1 MRVKL
6 TSGARSERCLSV
18 MAAPNLPVMA
28 APTLPVMAAP
38 TLTVMAAPTLTVMA
52 VPTLTVMAALVAAI
66 HPQSV
71 GQWRGVPPRD
81 RRRMAPTSHALG
93 LAFGQTRGAA
103 MTVRCATEPPI
114 RAVT

>member
-6 TSGARSERCLSV
+6 TSGVRIDRHPS
-18 MAAPNLPVMA
+18 VMA

-38 TLTVMAAPTLTVMA
+38 TLP
-52 VPTLTVMAALVAAI
+52 VMAALVAAI

-71 GQWRGVPPRD
+71 GQWRDVPPRD
-81 RRRMAPTSHALG
+81 RRRTASTRHALG
-93 LAFGQTRGAA
+93 LAFGQTRGPA
-103 MTVRCATEPPI
+103 MTVRCVTEPPI